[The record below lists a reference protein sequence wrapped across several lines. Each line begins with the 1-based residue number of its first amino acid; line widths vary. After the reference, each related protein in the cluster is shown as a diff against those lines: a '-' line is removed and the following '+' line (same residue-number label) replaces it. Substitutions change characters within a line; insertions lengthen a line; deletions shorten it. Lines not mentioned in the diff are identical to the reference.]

1 MRKVIIVIAMLIL
14 LFPLFAAD
22 NPGTE
27 VNLMSGNYS
36 FISDAFGG
44 STMAG
49 LFKQTKT
56 VAGSPRSFV
65 STGRI
70 TIASGMGIVWCT
82 EKPYASILVVGKDK
96 LVQKIRDGEP
106 SHLDIANNP
115 IYIQIATS
123 MECVFSA
130 DFSKIASLFKTYLVK
145 EDTKWTLTLIPKD
158 KVVGSFMTSII
169 MTGSSS
175 FESLKMTET
184 TGDSILYEF
193 SDLQIRKLTDEELA
207 LYSL

>member
-1 MRKVIIVIAMLIL
+1 MRKVIIFIAMLIL
-14 LFPLFAAD
+14 LFPLFATD

-27 VNLMSGNYS
+27 VDLMSGNYS

-49 LFKQTKT
+49 LFKQTKA
-56 VAGSPRSFV
+56 VAGSPRNFV

>member
-1 MRKVIIVIAMLIL
+1 MRKVILLLTMLIL
-14 LFPLFAAD
+14 LFPVFAD
-22 NPGTE
+22 YNGTE
-27 VNLMSGNYS
+27 VDLTKGDYS

-44 STMAG
+44 KSMAG

-65 STGRI
+65 STGSI
-70 TIASGMGIVWCT
+70 LIKTGMGIVWCT
-82 EKPYASILVVGKDK
+82 QKPYPSILVVGRDV
-96 LVQKIRDGEP
+96 LIQKIRDGEAT
-106 SHLDIANNP
+106 HLDIANNP

-123 MECVFSA
+123 LECVFSA
-130 DFSKIASLFKTYLVK
+130 DFSKIASLFTTYLTTDADGW
-145 EDTKWTLTLIPKD
+145 ELLLIPRD
-158 KVVGSFMTSII
+158 KTVASFMTSIT

-175 FESLKMTET
+175 FDSLKMVET

-193 SDLQIRKLTDEELA
+193 SDMEQRELTDEELA

>member
-1 MRKVIIVIAMLIL
+1 MRKVIILLAMLIL
-14 LFPLFAAD
+14 LLPLFATDTTGA
-22 NPGTE
+22 E
-27 VNLMSGNYS
+27 VDLMSGNYS

-44 STMAG
+44 SKMAG

-82 EKPYASILVVGKDK
+82 EKPYASILVVGRDK

-115 IYIQIATS
+115 IYIQIATA

-130 DFSKIASLFKTYLVK
+130 DFSKIASLFKTYLSK
-145 EDTKWTLTLIPKD
+145 EDTKWALTLIPKD

-169 MTGSSS
+169 MTGSTS

-193 SDLQIRKLTDEELA
+193 SDLQIRELTDEELA